1 MRRAASVALLASTVT
16 CGAFGQGS
24 PAPATMA
31 SDSRWSVSAEA
42 LFAWFKHSPTP
53 VPIITDNYADA
64 PDVNV
69 MLGGGTLDTNVNAG
83 FKLTGTYRVDSRMGL
98 ELSGFYFPTRSTSRS
113 VSSTGLPGS
122 IDLYLPYFDVTENR
136 ENVTEISYW
145 PEYRGAAMV
154 TLSNNFGGGEFNLTW
169 SMPPQD
175 AWRVDL
181 LAGVRYLQLKE
192 SYTITTSS
200 PYNPP
205 NPVDIWNTTDA
216 FDARNRFFG
225 VQLGGRA
232 TWDQGPWVGSFV
244 GKVALGSMQER
255 VNISGFLETNDYNN
269 YGPTQIFPGG
279 YFALPTNSGDHSRS
293 TFAIVPEV
301 ALNLG
306 YRLTPQATVY
316 VTGSFLYLSNV
327 ARPGEQINRNINTS
341 QSVAW
346 GNDPPATLV
355 GQAQPG
361 FSFVTTDFWATT
373 VSVGFAYRF

>member
-1 MRRAASVALLASTVT
+1 
-16 CGAFGQGS
+16 
-24 PAPATMA
+24 
-31 SDSRWSVSAEA
+31 
-42 LFAWFKHSPTP
+42 
-53 VPIITDNYADA
+53 
-64 PDVNV
+64 
-69 MLGGGTLDTNVNAG
+69 
-83 FKLTGTYRVDSRMGL
+83 
-98 ELSGFYFPTRSTSRS
+98 
-113 VSSTGLPGS
+113 
-122 IDLYLPYFDVTENR
+122 
-136 ENVTEISYW
+136 
-145 PEYRGAAMV
+145 
-154 TLSNNFGGGEFNLTW
+154 
-169 SMPPQD
+169 
-175 AWRVDL
+175 
-181 LAGVRYLQLKE
+181 
-192 SYTITTSS
+192 
-200 PYNPP
+200 
-205 NPVDIWNTTDA
+205 
-216 FDARNRFFG
+216 
-225 VQLGGRA
+225 
-232 TWDQGPWVGSFV
+232 
-244 GKVALGSMQER
+244 MQER